1 MFIDTL
7 VFGIIFLQ
15 SGTKAT
21 CVLRISPDAL
31 RAFDTGLLAAFWDI
45 KHIEHTEM
53 LRLLKGTEM
62 ERLKGVCSQ
71 ITVLSKF
78 TDQYN
83 RTLMLDS
90 DMIVRS
96 NIDDVFKAKVPA
108 AVMRQSMPKKREP
121 ANASCRFSL
130 MGTLTPF
137 SKRA

>member
-7 VFGIIFLQ
+7 VLGIIFVQ

-21 CVLRISPDAL
+21 CGLRISSHAL
-31 RAFDTGLLAAFWDI
+31 KAFDTGLLAAFWDI

-96 NIDDVFKAKVPA
+96 NIDDVFMAKVPA
-108 AVMRQSMPKKREP
+108 AVMRQCMPNKREA
-121 ANASCRFSL
+121 ANATCRFSL

-137 SKRA
+137 SQRA